1 MIFAPGVKMNQIRKE
16 LFTRS
21 RLSFDKNGCL
31 CVGHTQRQFNGPAD
45 GGSLSDDPVFAIALV
60 KRTTKM
66 HDFRRQLIALECR
79 TYLVSNSF
87 NQSHLMV
94 LETFAS
100 LTPNESQQ
108 SKSLTSNAHGRY

>member
-87 NQSHLMV
+87 NQSPPLG
-94 LETFAS
+94 LGNFPCPPPQPDPPPQKIS
-100 LTPNESQQ
+100 SQ
-108 SKSLTSNAHGRY
+108 LH

>member
-1 MIFAPGVKMNQIRKE
+1 MNQIRKE

-60 KRTTKM
+60 KGTTKL
-66 HDFRRQLIALECR
+66 HDFHQDLSALER
-79 TYLVSNSF
+79 RAYWVSNSF
-87 NQSHLMV
+87 NQSHLRV
-94 LETFAS
+94 LKPVAS

-108 SKSLTSNAHGRY
+108 SKSLT